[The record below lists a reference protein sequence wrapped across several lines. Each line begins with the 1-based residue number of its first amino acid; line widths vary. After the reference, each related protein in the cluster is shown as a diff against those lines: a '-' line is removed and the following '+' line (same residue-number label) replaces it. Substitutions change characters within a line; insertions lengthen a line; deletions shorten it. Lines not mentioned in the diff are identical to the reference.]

1 MVRKRVL
8 LLIISLVC
16 ISSQAMLL
24 ESNKVFPSDKQQ
36 FATKVTKNK
45 LNNETCRETFGFKD
59 WRDYSGKFFILDI
72 LDNSSA
78 QQQGLMR
85 GDEIIEVNGIK
96 AKKMSRSEFDLQLNN
111 PTVNLLI
118 KNNNNDKISYTLTK
132 TLICIPEIPKDHF
145 FDMYWA
151 QIYTDTTAY
160 PIQVYEVLLK
170 LNSIFN
176 KLTFKLRGEINQFM
190 PKAKYWA
197 DKEVKFRSMFKSC
210 KINSKSEQELNN
222 CLSGAVNII
231 NREISRDR
239 EIILQQQY
247 MQAQQ
252 QMQQQQINALNNYAD
267 SLRNQNVNVNH
278 SGTINSNVHHSG
290 TLNVNHYRNYGYYY
304 GW

>member
-24 ESNKVFPSDKQQ
+24 ESNKVFPSEKQQ
-36 FATKVTKNK
+36 FATKITKNK
-45 LNNETCRETFGFKD
+45 INNEICSELFGFAYWQD
-59 WRDYSGKFFILDI
+59 LSGKWFIFDI
-72 LDNSSA
+72 VDNSAA
-78 QQQGLMR
+78 QRHGLAI
-85 GDEIIEVNGIK
+85 GDEIVEVNGLK
-96 AKKMSRSEFDLQLNN
+96 AKKMTRSELQFQAFSN

-118 KNNNNDKISYTLTK
+118 KKINNKISSYTLKK
-132 TLICIPEIPKDHF
+132 TLICIQETPKDPL

-151 QIYTDTTAY
+151 QIYTGSD
-160 PIQVYEVLLK
+160 PIQTYEFLSK
-170 LNSIFN
+170 LNRFIY
-176 KLTFKLRGEINQFM
+176 KLTFRTRGDIKQLLPETR
-190 PKAKYWA
+190 YWA
-197 DKEVKFRSMFKSC
+197 DKEIKFENNYKAC